1 MTLEMIGV
9 AHETVVDGTSI
20 AWGEMGTG
28 RPLVLLHGLWD
39 SHRTWR
45 RVAPLLARDYRVL
58 MPDLAGSGWSGR
70 PDAPYTLGYHAR
82 MMAGWMDA
90 IGVARAHVC
99 GHSYGAGIAAWM
111 LLEQRARIDRLAL
124 VAAGGLGREVAPAMR
139 LAAVP
144 LLGPALT
151 PLVLRLAVPLV
162 LRCSPEA
169 FGHMEPAEVALFL
182 RMGRV
187 PGTGQA
193 FQRSVAGVINVFGQ
207 YRGVAARVHEIA
219 GLPPL
224 AMFWGTA
231 DPIIPARHGTS
242 FLERLRGATLTTYE
256 GCGHFPQLDAA
267 PRFARDLTAFLSDRA
282 RPAASL
288 RAAAAPRR
296 ARAAATAEYAED
308 GP

>member
-1 MTLEMIGV
+1 MSHHVNLEMVG
-9 AHETVVDGTSI
+9 APHETVVDGTTI
-20 AWGEMGTG
+20 TWGEMGAG

-70 PDAPYTLGYHAR
+70 PDAPYTLAWHAR
-82 MMAGWMDA
+82 MVAAWMDA
-90 IGVARAHVC
+90 ISVARAHVC
-99 GHSYGAGIAAWM
+99 GHSFGAGIAAWM
-111 LLEQRARIDRLAL
+111 LLEHRARIDRLAL
-124 VAAGGLGREVAPAMR
+124 VAAGGLGREVSPAMR

-151 PLVLRLAVPLV
+151 PVVLRYAVPLV
-162 LRCSPEA
+162 LHLSPEV
-169 FGHMEPAEVALFL
+169 FGHMEPAEVEIAL

-187 PGTGQA
+187 PGTGRA

-207 YRGVAARVHEIA
+207 YLGVAARVHEIA
-219 GLPPL
+219 ELPPL
-224 AMFWGTA
+224 AMFWGTV
-231 DPIIPARHGTS
+231 DPIIPVRHGAS
-242 FLERLRGATLTTYE
+242 FLERVQGATLTTYE

-267 PRFARDLTAFLSDRA
+267 PRFARDLAAFLNDGA

-288 RAAAAPRR
+288 RPPAQAS
-296 ARAAATAEYAED
+296 AT
-308 GP
+308 P